1 MLVYP
6 QISRPHPHQGRRRA
20 SAVRVAL
27 VAMALA
33 VVGVDAGA
41 VKADR
46 DEPLSFAADSARV
59 DEAQKLNILSGNVEI
74 TKGTMV
80 VRSDRVEVRQNPD
93 GTQSAS
99 AFGGTGGKA
108 YFSQKRDGVEESIE
122 GEAERVDYDGKTDI
136 VRFTGKAEMR
146 RLRGSHVTDQVGGQV
161 IVYDNKTSVFQVLGS
176 ASGAGSAPGR
186 VRGVITPRS
195 ADPVASA
202 PATPAAAAAAA
213 STAAKGAKSS
223 EGTRP

>member
-1 MLVYP
+1 MPLTMLVYP
-6 QISRPHPHQGRRRA
+6 QSSCSTSRQGWRRA
-20 SAVRVAL
+20 SAVRATLVTLAL
-27 VAMALA
+27 LA
-33 VVGVDAGA
+33 AGVNAGA

-46 DEPLSFAADSARV
+46 DEPLSFAADAARV
-59 DEAQKLNILSGNVEI
+59 DEAQKLNILSGNVAI

-93 GTQSAS
+93 GTQSAV
-99 AFGGTGGKA
+99 AFGGAGGKA

-146 RLRGSHVTDQVGGQV
+146 RLRGSRVTDQVSGQV
-161 IVYDNKTSVFQVLGS
+161 IVYDNKTSVFQVQGS

-202 PATPAAAAAAA
+202 PAAAA
-213 STAAKGAKSS
+213 STPAKGAKST
-223 EGTRP
+223 EGARP

>member
-1 MLVYP
+1 M
-6 QISRPHPHQGRRRA
+6 A
-20 SAVRVAL
+20 VAL
-27 VAMALA
+27 AGLAL
-33 VVGVDAGA
+33 DAGA

-80 VRSDRVEVRQNPD
+80 VRSDRVEVRQNAD
-93 GTQSAS
+93 GSQSAA
-99 AFGGTGGKA
+99 AFGGAGGKA
-108 YFSQKRDGVEESIE
+108 YFSQKREGVDESIE

-146 RLRGSHVTDQVGGQV
+146 RLRGARVTDQVAGQV

-176 ASGAGSAPGR
+176 ASGAGSSPGR

-195 ADPVASA
+195 AEPAPPAASA
-202 PATPAAAAAAA
+202 T
-213 STAAKGAKSS
+213 SKSGKA
-223 EGTRP
+223 EGSRP